1 MIQSRVGTRDVEVT
15 DWKTALRRGV
25 RDLRELL
32 ARLELEPETLLD
44 PADPVPEFPLRV
56 PLAFVARMRR
66 GDPHDPLLRQVLA
79 TVAERDDPDGP
90 LDVVGDGAA
99 MAVPGVLQ
107 KYAGRAL
114 LITTGSCAIHCRYC
128 FRRHFDYAD
137 AALSPARLEAALA
150 ALGADRSI
158 SEVILS
164 GGDPLVL
171 DTPKLERLTARLA
184 GIGHLRRLRIH
195 TRLPI
200 VLPERVDGALTEWLR
215 ALPWP
220 CVMVVHANHPREL
233 DAAVAAALRRI
244 ADCGVR
250 VLNQAVLL
258 AGVND
263 RLEVLTELSERLFDL
278 GVLPYYLHQLD
289 RVRGTGRFAV
299 PDAQARSLHAGLRAR
314 LPGYLV
320 PRLVREVAG
329 APNKLPLV

>member
-1 MIQSRVGTRDVEVT
+1 MIQSRVEARDVA
-15 DWKTALRRGV
+15 DWKTALRQGV

-32 ARLELEPETLLD
+32 DRLGLEPEALLD
-44 PADPVPEFPLRV
+44 PADPRSEFPLRV

-79 TVAERDDPDGP
+79 TMAERDDPDGA

-99 MAVPGVLQ
+99 MALPGVLR

-114 LITTGSCAIHCRYC
+114 LIATGSCAIHCRYC
-128 FRRHFDYAD
+128 FRRHFDYAEGQ
-137 AALSPARLEAALA
+137 LSATRLDAALA
-150 ALGADRSI
+150 ALHADRSI

-171 DTPKLERLTARLA
+171 DTPKLERLTERLA
-184 GIGHLRRLRIH
+184 SIAHLRRLRIH

-200 VLPERVDGALTEWLR
+200 VLPERVDAALARWLR

-220 CVMVVHANHPREL
+220 SVMVVHANHPREL
-233 DAAVAAALRRI
+233 DAAVATALRTV
-244 ADCGVR
+244 AASGVT

-263 RLEVLTELSERLFDL
+263 RLEVLTELSERLFEV

-299 PDAQARSLHAGLRAR
+299 PDAQARTLHAGLRAC

-329 APNKLPLV
+329 APSKLPLL